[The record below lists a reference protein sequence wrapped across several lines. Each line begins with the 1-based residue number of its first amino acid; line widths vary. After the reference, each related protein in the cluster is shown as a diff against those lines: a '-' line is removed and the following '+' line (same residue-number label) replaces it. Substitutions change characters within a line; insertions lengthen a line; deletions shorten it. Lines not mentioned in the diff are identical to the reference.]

1 MEPPSGILYHMK
13 GRKSLPKGGGP
24 LHSLAIFP
32 RPWKRPGLFKEVTR
46 REEDQ
51 RQAKLG
57 RPYPV
62 QTASFLCQ
70 PLMAPICPSQSRKKG
85 RDWSGPG
92 WREWGWGGGPAPIRS
107 LLLWDQVSLPILSSR
122 RACGVEAC
130 SIPAMFKWGLLL
142 RPLWDE
148 NAQEVLPSHW
158 LQPSPK
164 CSPVRKMSLLSC
176 PAK

>member
-1 MEPPSGILYHMK
+1 MGPPSGILYHMK

-24 LHSLAIFP
+24 MHSLAIFP

-57 RPYPV
+57 RAYPV

-85 RDWSGPG
+85 KENRVDRGEG
-92 WREWGWGGGPAPIRS
+92 GEDGGGGGGPAPS
-107 LLLWDQVSLPILSSR
+107 QVSASLRPGVTANSELPDGS
-122 RACGVEAC
+122 CGVEAC
-130 SIPAMFKWGLLL
+130 SIPAMFK
-142 RPLWDE
+142 
-148 NAQEVLPSHW
+148 
-158 LQPSPK
+158 
-164 CSPVRKMSLLSC
+164 
-176 PAK
+176 